1 MEKTQKKK
9 KKHLTSASLSVPHF
23 RLLLQFGREGGLY
36 VNLRGWSSLVE
47 SKSQY
52 YDFFMR

>member
-1 MEKTQKKK
+1 MDKTQKK

-36 VNLRGWSSLVE
+36 VNLRG
-47 SKSQY
+47 
-52 YDFFMR
+52 